1 MHNQSTTGK
10 RLAAICGITAGLV
23 IVCFV
28 LLCVLLARPK
38 PPVANEVQQAIQQ
51 FCADHRSHPPTVT
64 FSQLIAQGYLASN
77 TLQRFG
83 ASEVTVNL
91 NADETHPQM
100 FLMDA
105 LMPDGSHTTALA
117 DGSVQGFSKS
127 RFQQI
132 ASPNGGPGAQPASSG
147 GAEESR
153 HR

>member
-1 MHNQSTTGK
+1 M
-10 RLAAICGITAGLV
+10 RLAAIGGITAGLV

-28 LLCVLLARPK
+28 LLCVLFARPK
-38 PPVANEVQQAIQQ
+38 PPVNAIEVQRAIQQ

-77 TLQRFG
+77 ILQRFG

-91 NADETHPQM
+91 NVDETHPEM

-127 RFQQI
+127 RFQQL
-132 ASPNGGPGAQPASSG
+132 ASPNGGPATPTASSG
-147 GAEESR
+147 GSGEGR